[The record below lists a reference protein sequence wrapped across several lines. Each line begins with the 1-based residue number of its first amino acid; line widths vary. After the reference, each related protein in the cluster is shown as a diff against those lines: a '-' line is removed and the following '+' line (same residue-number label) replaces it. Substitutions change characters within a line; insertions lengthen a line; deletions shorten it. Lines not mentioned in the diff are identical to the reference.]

1 MASPSPAVTGA
12 AIRKLR
18 LAKGLTLQQL
28 ADACGVPVSSL
39 SRVELGQNRLNYDK
53 LVRLCRALDVDLHGL
68 VAREAEAGP
77 PVLGRRALT
86 PAGQGEAVTLG
97 PHAGRQAAGE
107 LLSKAFAPATFDITA
122 ASLAEHGPL
131 SELPGEAWLL
141 VLEGQVTVHTAHYVP
156 QILAVGDS
164 LYFDGRGGFA
174 LIRGPAGPARVVLVA
189 DDGHGQ
195 FPHFTLSSA

>member
-39 SRVELGQNRLNYDK
+39 SRVELGQSRLNYDK

-86 PAGQGEAVTLG
+86 LAGQGSAGPFG
-97 PHAGRQAAGE
+97 PHLAISPAAD
-107 LLSKAFAPATFDITA
+107 LLGKAFNPVVLEISA
-122 ASLAEHGPL
+122 ADLDAHGPL
-131 SELPGEAWLL
+131 QELGGEAWLL
-141 VLEGQVTVHTAHYVP
+141 VLDGRVRVLGGVYAPTELG
-156 QILAVGDS
+156 VGDS
-164 LYFDGRGGFA
+164 LYFDARAGFAVLRAGEAPARALLVVDGRGG
-174 LIRGPAGPARVVLVA
+174 
-189 DDGHGQ
+189 
-195 FPHFTLSSA
+195 

>member
-1 MASPSPAVTGA
+1 MASPSPTVTGA

-39 SRVELGQNRLNYDK
+39 SRVELGQSRLNYDK

-86 PAGQGEAVTLG
+86 LAGQGEDGDFG
-97 PHAGRQAAGE
+97 PHAARRPASD
-107 LLSKAFAPATFDITA
+107 LLGKAFNPVVLEVRPRT
-122 ASLAEHGPL
+122 LEEHGPL
-131 SELPGEAWLL
+131 QELGGDAWLM
-141 VLEGQVTVHTAHYVP
+141 VLDGRVTVLGGVYAPTA
-156 QILAVGDS
+156 LGAGDS
-164 LYFDGRGGFA
+164 LYFDARAGFAVLRTGDAPARALLVVDGRGG
-174 LIRGPAGPARVVLVA
+174 
-189 DDGHGQ
+189 
-195 FPHFTLSSA
+195 

>member
-18 LAKGLTLQQL
+18 LAKGLTLQAL

-86 PAGQGEAVTLG
+86 LAGQGEAVALG
-97 PHAGRQAAGE
+97 PHAGRLAAGD
-107 LLSKAFAPATFDITA
+107 LLGKAFAPAILDITVA
-122 ASLAEHGPL
+122 TLAEHGPL

-141 VLEGQVTVHTAHYVP
+141 VLEGQVIVHTAHYAP
-156 QILAVGDS
+156 QTLSAGDS
-164 LYFDGRGGFA
+164 LYFDGRGGVG
-174 LIRGPAGPARVVLVA
+174 LLRGGPGPARAVLVL
-189 DDGHGQ
+189 DDSRGQ
-195 FPHFTLSSA
+195 FPHFTVSSA